1 VRPSTDFVWTLSKRD
16 AFFGKKGVRE
26 RAAFHI
32 VRAMALLVLRLRPA
46 SRERVGQGRGALSNV
61 LARLGLPALTV
72 SSALRA
78 LVIVGAYFVVDAVL
92 NKIALGDGWQIFW
105 PLNGVTIALLI
116 SRPRREWALLLA
128 AVALGTGVG
137 EFFDDNPLVS
147 TLVQRS
153 LSVMEVTLSA
163 SLLPPFVDLESWLG
177 MPRLYPRFAAAV
189 LVGPAVS
196 GVLAAFYFY
205 FTQSTPL
212 WDAFNSW
219 ALADAMGIAAVLPL
233 ALALLSVRLH
243 EFYNLKRGL
252 ITVGTLLPAF
262 AVMALIFASS
272 RYPLVF
278 VLYPLLMLVDWI
290 LGLLGS
296 SIALCGACVLAVFLT
311 EHGYGPFA
319 HATDLGMSRDLAVQA
334 YLGFHLIGFLP
345 TSILFLKQRCM
356 HRELRH
362 SLAQAARLAA
372 VDSLTGVANRRAL
385 DSTMEEQWL
394 MASRN
399 QTPLALLMIDADNFK
414 EYNDRLGHQ
423 AGDDC
428 LRALATA
435 LTKRVSR
442 PADLVARF
450 GGEEFA
456 VLLPDTPLEGARHVA
471 EMIRMAIQ
479 NLGIAHPGAPLAAG
493 AGGDPKGQRYVT
505 VSIGCSALVPVP
517 GAKMHHLV
525 ELADQA
531 LYEAKRSGR
540 DRVCAMDPD
549 AHMWSPGAAARKL
562 RARIDA
568 YRHRLGLPT
577 RSATDRGG

>member
-1 VRPSTDFVWTLSKRD
+1 MV
-16 AFFGKKGVRE
+16 AE
-26 RAAFHI
+26 H
-32 VRAMALLVLRLRPA
+32 
-46 SRERVGQGRGALSNV
+46 LSNV
-61 LARLGLPALTV
+61 LARLRLPRLTV
-72 SSALRA
+72 STALRA
-78 LVIVGAYFVVDAVL
+78 LVTAGAYFVADAIL

-116 SRPRREWALLLA
+116 SRPRRAWAPFLA
-128 AVALGTGVG
+128 AVAVGTGLG
-137 EFFDDNPLVS
+137 EFIDDNSFVS

-153 LSVMEVTLSA
+153 LSLMEVTLSA
-163 SLLPPFVDLESWLG
+163 ALLPPFLDLESWLG

-189 LVGPAVS
+189 FVGPAVS

-205 FTQSTPL
+205 FIHSTPL
-212 WDAFNSW
+212 VSAFNAW

-233 ALALLSVRLH
+233 TLAMLSVRQD
-243 EFYNLKRGL
+243 ESYNLKRGL
-252 ITVGTLLPAF
+252 IAVGTLLPAF

-311 EHGYGPFA
+311 EHGFGPFA
-319 HATDLGMSRDLAVQA
+319 HATDLGMSRNLAVQA
-334 YLGFHLIGFLP
+334 YLGFHLVGFLP

-356 HRELRH
+356 HRELRN

-372 VDSLTGVANRRAL
+372 VDSLTGLANRRAL
-385 DSTMEEQWL
+385 DGNLGEQWL
-394 MASRN
+394 TATRN
-399 QTPLALLMIDADNFK
+399 QTPLALLMIDADHFK

-423 AGDDC
+423 AGDAC

-442 PADLVARF
+442 PADMVARF

-471 EMIRMAIQ
+471 EMIRLAIQ
-479 NLGIAHPGAPLAAG
+479 NLCIEHPGAPLPSDS
-493 AGGDPKGQRYVT
+493 GGLSKGQRYVT
-505 VSIGCSALVPVP
+505 VSIGCSALVPTP
-517 GAKMHHLV
+517 GAKMHHLI

-540 DRVCAMDPD
+540 DRVCAVDPD

-568 YRHRLGLPT
+568 YRHRLGMPA
-577 RSATDRGG
+577 RSATDFKG